1 MEVFGPLD
9 ACVEPVLTVEEALG
23 HPQTTARGMVV
34 DVPKP
39 DGAMQRQVA
48 SPFRFSGSQAQ
59 YRHIGVSAGRDTD
72 AVLTEIDYSAEE
84 ISGLRERRVVH

>member
-1 MEVFGPLD
+1 MD
-9 ACVEPVLTVEEALG
+9 

-59 YRHIGVSAGRDTD
+59 YRHIGVPAGHDTD
-72 AVLTEIDYSAEE
+72 AVLAEIDYSAEE
-84 ISGLRERRVVH
+84 IASLLERGIVR